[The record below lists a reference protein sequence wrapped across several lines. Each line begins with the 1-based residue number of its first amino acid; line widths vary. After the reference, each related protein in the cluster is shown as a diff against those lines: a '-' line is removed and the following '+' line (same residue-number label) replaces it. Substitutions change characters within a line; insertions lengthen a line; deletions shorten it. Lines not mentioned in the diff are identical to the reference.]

1 MAAGR
6 LQEKV
11 TNEGGQYGREPLWRE
26 CVQRAGELLAP
37 AWPSAG
43 TATEEGDGLRV
54 LALLLYAVSP
64 AKGNWMPRQVPTE
77 KLIEALELDVD
88 GGEAL
93 IREGLAFLGH
103 KPEDEGD
110 WCIGTLNGMTAVRHR
125 DYYEAVVPWDSLP
138 SSEVPF
144 FGSWTYFR
152 QGAAWVQ
159 RWLKA
164 LHRPDS
170 PDVLTRYTGARRF
183 RGHRTAP
190 DAGPHGRRGG
200 RPRGARAEG
209 RGAAAGRPPA
219 VALQRDV
226 PADLSRVVTPSFV
239 QPAFMGRGL
248 GPASGM
254 FLHVAAC

>member
-1 MAAGR
+1 VGVELMWMAAGR
-6 LQEKV
+6 LQENE
-11 TNEGGQYGREPLWRE
+11 TNEGGRYGREPLWRE

-43 TATEEGDGLRV
+43 TSTEEYDGLRV

-64 AKGNWMPRQVPTE
+64 AEGNWMPRQVPTE
-77 KLIEALELDVD
+77 KLIEALELDDDGD

-103 KPEDEGD
+103 KPEDEGE

-164 LHRPDS
+164 LHGPDS
-170 PDVLTRYTGARRF
+170 PDVLTRYPVLAGFEVTELHQMLARM
-183 RGHRTAP
+183 A
-190 DAGPHGRRGG
+190 AGEADPAE
-200 RPRGARAEG
+200 PELRAEAQ
-209 RGAAAGRPPA
+209 RLAD
-219 VALQRDV
+219 VLQ
-226 PADLSRVVTPSFV
+226 SRC
-239 QPAFMGRGL
+239 RE
-248 GPASGM
+248 M
-254 FLHVAAC
+254 FLPI